1 MTTGDLDQTRLA
13 LAALTACIAR
23 TLGVLDGDFP
33 RVFERHLE
41 EAYAQLREMP
51 GGNAG
56 ALETLA
62 WTRDLVKKL

>member
-1 MTTGDLDQTRLA
+1 MATGDLDQTRLA

-23 TLGVLDGDFP
+23 TLGELDADLGST
-33 RVFERHLE
+33 FENYLE
-41 EAYAQLREMP
+41 RAYAHLRESP
-51 GGNAG
+51 DALG